1 MTVPLHPTTPTGSQG
16 AIGPPTDSA
25 LFLVLTV
32 DQGGEKVTHD
42 LLSDLSGLRR
52 GVGFRDPEGRL
63 SCVAGIGSAVWDR
76 LFSWPR
82 PAELHDFQEV
92 AGARHRAPATPGDL
106 LVHLRA
112 QTLDLCF
119 ELGGQ
124 IMDRLA
130 GAVTL
135 QDEVYGFKYFD
146 ERDLLGFVDGTENP
160 DGDIAN
166 DVVFVGDEDPR
177 YSGSS
182 YVVVQKYLH
191 DLHAWNALST
201 EEQERAIGRTKLTD
215 IELPDDVQPS
225 NSHVELNTIKDP
237 DGTERKI
244 VRDNMPF
251 GRVGHGEFG
260 TYFIGYAR
268 SPSVIERML
277 RRMFIGE
284 PPGNHDRI
292 LDVSTAAT
300 GTLFFVPTAD
310 FLGDPPPLPG
320 AVASAAAV
328 GEQPAGADGVA
339 TGRSRGRVQRRH

>member
-1 MTVPLHPTTPTGSQG
+1 MTVPLHPATPVGSQG
-16 AIGPPTDSA
+16 AIGPPTVAA

-32 DQGGEKVTHD
+32 DPGGEERTQD

-52 GVGFRDPEGRL
+52 AVGFRDPEGRL
-63 SCVAGIGSAVWDR
+63 SCVAGVGSDAWDR
-76 LFSWPR
+76 LFSGAR
-82 PAELHDFQEV
+82 PAELHPFREV
-92 AGARHRAPATPGDL
+92 AGARHVARATPGDL
-106 LVHLRA
+106 LFHLRA
-112 QTLDLCF
+112 QQLDLCF

-124 IMDRLA
+124 IMDRLH
-130 GAVTL
+130 GSVTL

-160 DGDIAN
+160 DSDIAN
-166 DVVFVGDEDPR
+166 DVVFVGQEDPR
-177 YSGSS
+177 FAGSS

-191 DLHAWNALST
+191 DLRAWNALST

-225 NSHVELNTIKDP
+225 NSHVALNTIEEP

-251 GRVGHGEFG
+251 GRVGQGEFG

-268 SPSVIERML
+268 SPGVIELML

-284 PPGNHDRI
+284 PPGNHDRV
-292 LDVSTAAT
+292 LDFSTAAT
-300 GTLFFVPTAD
+300 GTSFFVPTAD
-310 FLGDPPPLPG
+310 FLDDPPPLPT
-320 AVASAAAV
+320 ADAQATAV
-328 GEQPAGADGVA
+328 GDRPA
-339 TGRSRGRVQRRH
+339 

>member
-1 MTVPLHPTTPTGSQG
+1 MTVPLHPATPVGSQG
-16 AIGPPTDSA
+16 AIGSPTVAA
-25 LFLVLTV
+25 LFLVVTV
-32 DQGGEKVTHD
+32 DEGGEQLTRD
-42 LLSDLSGLRR
+42 LLADLSGLRR

-63 SCVAGIGSAVWDR
+63 TCVAGIGSAVWDR

-82 PAELHDFQEV
+82 PAELHAFPEV

-106 LVHLRA
+106 LFHLRA
-112 QTLDLCF
+112 QQADLCF

-130 GAVTL
+130 GAVTV

-160 DGDIAN
+160 DSDIAN
-166 DVVFVGDEDPR
+166 DAVFVGQEDPR
-177 YSGSS
+177 FAGSS

-191 DLHAWNALST
+191 DLRAWNALST

-225 NSHVELNTIKDP
+225 NSHVALNTIEEP
-237 DGTERKI
+237 DGTVRKI

-268 SPSVIERML
+268 SPGVVEVML

-284 PPGNHDRI
+284 PPGNHDRV
-292 LDVSTAAT
+292 LDFSTAAT

-310 FLGDPPPLPG
+310 FLDDPPPLP
-320 AVASAAAV
+320 SADAPAKAV
-328 GEQPAGADGVA
+328 GDRPA
-339 TGRSRGRVQRRH
+339 

>member
-1 MTVPLHPTTPTGSQG
+1 MTVPLVPAAPVGSQG
-16 AIGPPTDSA
+16 AIGPPTVAA
-25 LFLVLTV
+25 LFLVMTV
-32 DQGGEKVTHD
+32 DRGGEQVTRD

-63 SCVAGIGSAVWDR
+63 SCVAGIGSAAWDR
-76 LFSWPR
+76 LFEWPR

-92 AGARHRAPATPGDL
+92 TGARHRAPATPGDL
-106 LVHLRA
+106 LFHLRA

-124 IMDRLA
+124 IMDRL
-130 GAVTL
+130 GGSVHL
-135 QDEVYGFKYFD
+135 EDEVYGFKYFD

-160 DGDIAN
+160 DSDIAN
-166 DVVFVGDEDPR
+166 DVVFVGEEDR
-177 YSGSS
+177 RFTGSS

-201 EEQERAIGRTKLTD
+201 EKQELAVGRTKLTD
-215 IELPDDVQPS
+215 IELPDAVQPP
-225 NSHVELNTIKDP
+225 NSHVALNTIEEP
-237 DGTERKI
+237 DGTVRKI

-268 SPSVIERML
+268 SPSVIELML

-284 PPGNHDRI
+284 PPGQHDRL
-292 LDVSTAAT
+292 LDFSTAAT

-310 FLGDPPPLPG
+310 FLDHPPPP
-320 AVASAAAV
+320 
-328 GEQPAGADGVA
+328 A
-339 TGRSRGRVQRRH
+339 TG

>member
-1 MTVPLHPTTPTGSQG
+1 MTVPLYPATPVGSQG
-16 AIGPPTDSA
+16 AIGPPTVAS
-25 LFLVLTV
+25 LFLVVTV
-32 DQGGEKVTHD
+32 DQGGEKVTHE

-82 PAELHDFQEV
+82 PARLHAFEEV

-106 LVHLRA
+106 LFHLRA
-112 QTLDLCF
+112 QQMDLCF

-124 IMDRLA
+124 IMDRLN
-130 GAVTL
+130 GSVTL

-166 DVVFVGDEDPR
+166 DVVFVGEEDR
-177 YSGSS
+177 RFAGGS

-201 EEQERAIGRTKLTD
+201 EMQEMAIGRTKLTD
-215 IELPDDVQPS
+215 IELPESVQPP
-225 NSHVELNTIKDP
+225 NSHVALNTIEEP
-237 DGTERKI
+237 DGTVRKI

-268 SPSVIERML
+268 SPDVIELML

-284 PPGNHDRI
+284 PPGQHDRV
-292 LDVSTAAT
+292 LDFSTAVT
-300 GTLFFVPTAD
+300 GTEFFVPTAD
-310 FLGDPPPLPG
+310 FLDDPPPLPG
-320 AVASAAAV
+320 TPAAGEWRAYAGRV
-328 GEQPAGADGVA
+328 G
-339 TGRSRGRVQRRH
+339 TGRSRGHVPDRH

>member
-1 MTVPLHPTTPTGSQG
+1 MTVPLHPATPVGSQG
-16 AIGPPTDSA
+16 AIGPPTVAA
-25 LFLVLTV
+25 LFLVVTV
-32 DQGGEKVTHD
+32 DEGGEQVTRD
-42 LLSDLSGLRR
+42 LLADLSGLRR

-63 SCVAGIGSAVWDR
+63 SCVAGIGSAVWNR
-76 LFSWPR
+76 LFSRPR
-82 PAELHDFQEV
+82 PAELHAFQEV

-106 LVHLRA
+106 LFHLRA
-112 QTLDLCF
+112 QQADLCF

-160 DGDIAN
+160 DSDIAN
-166 DVVFVGDEDPR
+166 DAVFVGQEDPR
-177 YSGSS
+177 FAGSS

-191 DLHAWNALST
+191 DLRGWNALST

-225 NSHVELNTIKDP
+225 NSHVTLNTIEEP
-237 DGTERKI
+237 DGTVRKI

-268 SPSVIERML
+268 SPGVIELML

-284 PPGNHDRI
+284 PPGNHDRV
-292 LDVSTAAT
+292 LDFSTAAT
-300 GTLFFVPTAD
+300 GTLFFVPTAE
-310 FLGDPPPLPG
+310 FLDDPPPPLP
-320 AVASAAAV
+320 SADAPATAV
-328 GEQPAGADGVA
+328 GERPA
-339 TGRSRGRVQRRH
+339 

>member
-1 MTVPLHPTTPTGSQG
+1 MTVPLHPATPVGSQG
-16 AIGPPTDSA
+16 AIGPPTVAA
-25 LFLVLTV
+25 LFLVVTV
-32 DQGGEKVTHD
+32 DEGGEQVTRD
-42 LLSDLSGLRR
+42 LLADLSGLRR

-63 SCVAGIGSAVWDR
+63 SCVAGIGSAVWNR
-76 LFSWPR
+76 LFSRPR
-82 PAELHDFQEV
+82 PAELHAFQEV

-106 LVHLRA
+106 LFHLRA
-112 QTLDLCF
+112 QQADLCF

-160 DGDIAN
+160 DSDIAN
-166 DVVFVGDEDPR
+166 DAVFVGQEDPR
-177 YSGSS
+177 FAGSS

-191 DLHAWNALST
+191 DLRGWNALST

-225 NSHVELNTIKDP
+225 NSHVTLNTIEEP
-237 DGTERKI
+237 DGTVRKI

-268 SPSVIERML
+268 SPGVIELML

-284 PPGNHDRI
+284 PPGNHDRV
-292 LDVSTAAT
+292 LDFSTAAT
-300 GTLFFVPTAD
+300 GTLFFVPTAG
-310 FLGDPPPLPG
+310 FLDDPPPPLL
-320 AVASAAAV
+320 SADAPATAV
-328 GEQPAGADGVA
+328 GERPA
-339 TGRSRGRVQRRH
+339 

>member
-1 MTVPLHPTTPTGSQG
+1 MSVPLVPANPVGSQG
-16 AIGPPTDSA
+16 AIGPPTVAA
-25 LFLVLTV
+25 LFLVVTV
-32 DQGGEKVTHD
+32 HEGAEQITHD
-42 LLSDLSGLRR
+42 LLEDLSGLRR

-63 SCVAGIGSAVWDR
+63 SCVAGIGSAAWDR
-76 LFSWPR
+76 LYAWPR
-82 PAELHDFQEV
+82 PAELHDFREV
-92 AGARHRAPATPGDL
+92 AGARHRAPATPGDVL
-106 LVHLRA
+106 FHLRA
-112 QTLDLCF
+112 QQADLCF

-124 IMDRLA
+124 IMDRL
-130 GAVTL
+130 GSSVTL

-166 DVVFVGDEDPR
+166 DVVFVGPEDR
-177 YSGSS
+177 RFEGGS

-191 DLHAWNALST
+191 DLHAWNALTT
-201 EEQERAIGRTKLTD
+201 EQQELAVGRTKLTD
-215 IELPDDVQPS
+215 IELPDDVQPP
-225 NSHVELNTIKDP
+225 NSHVALNTIEEP

-268 SPSVIERML
+268 SPSVIELML

-284 PPGNHDRI
+284 PPGQHDRL
-292 LDVSTAAT
+292 LDFSTAVT

-310 FLGDPPPLPG
+310 FLDNPPPI
-320 AVASAAAV
+320 AV
-328 GEQPAGADGVA
+328 
-339 TGRSRGRVQRRH
+339 RG

>member
-1 MTVPLHPTTPTGSQG
+1 MTVPLHPATPVGSQA
-16 AIGPPTDSA
+16 AIGPPTVAS
-25 LFLVLTV
+25 LFLVV
-32 DQGGEKVTHD
+32 DVDRGREKVTRA

-76 LFSWPR
+76 LFRWPR
-82 PAELHDFQEV
+82 PVELHEFREV
-92 AGARHRAPATPGDL
+92 AGARHRAPATSGDL
-106 LVHLRA
+106 LFHLRA
-112 QTLDLCF
+112 QQLDLCF

-124 IMDRLA
+124 IMERLE
-130 GAVTL
+130 GSVTV

-160 DGDIAN
+160 DSDIAN
-166 DVVFVGDEDPR
+166 DVVFVGQEDAR
-177 YSGSS
+177 FAGSS

-191 DLHAWNALST
+191 DLRAWNALST
-201 EEQERAIGRTKLTD
+201 EKQEMAIGRTKLTD
-215 IELPDDVQPS
+215 IELPEGAQPS
-225 NSHVELNTIKDP
+225 NSHVALNTIEEP
-237 DGTERKI
+237 DGTVRKI

-268 SPSVIERML
+268 SPSVIELML

-284 PPGNHDRI
+284 PPGNHDRV
-292 LDVSTAAT
+292 LDFSTAVT

-310 FLGDPPPLPG
+310 FLDAPPPLPAAG
-320 AVASAAAV
+320 TAGTADRSAV
-328 GEQPAGADGVA
+328 
-339 TGRSRGRVQRRH
+339 TRGLR

>member
-1 MTVPLHPTTPTGSQG
+1 MTVPLNPVTPVGSQG
-16 AIGPPTDSA
+16 AIGPPTAAA

-32 DQGGEKVTHD
+32 DEGGEEVTHD
-42 LLSDLSGLRR
+42 LLSDLGGLRR

-63 SCVAGIGSAVWDR
+63 SCVAGIGSDVWNR
-76 LFSWPR
+76 LFSWPH
-82 PAELHDFQEV
+82 PAGLHPFREV

-106 LVHLRA
+106 LFHLRA
-112 QTLDLCF
+112 QTMDLCF

-130 GAVTL
+130 GSVTL
-135 QDEVYGFKYFD
+135 QDEVHGFKYFD

-166 DVVFVGDEDPR
+166 DVVFVGEEDPR
-177 YSGSS
+177 FACSS

-191 DLHAWNALST
+191 DLRAWNALST
-201 EEQERAIGRTKLTD
+201 EEQERAVGRTKLTD

-225 NSHVELNTIKDP
+225 NSHVALNTIEDP

-268 SPSVIERML
+268 DPGVLERML
-277 RRMFIGE
+277 QRMFVGD
-284 PPGNHDRI
+284 PPGNHDRL
-292 LDVSTAAT
+292 LDFSAAVT

-310 FLGDPPPLPG
+310 FLEDPPPLP
-320 AVASAAAV
+320 AEAAAAAAAGDPPANVDAV
-328 GEQPAGADGVA
+328 GS
-339 TGRSRGRVQRRH
+339 GRSRGRPGNAP